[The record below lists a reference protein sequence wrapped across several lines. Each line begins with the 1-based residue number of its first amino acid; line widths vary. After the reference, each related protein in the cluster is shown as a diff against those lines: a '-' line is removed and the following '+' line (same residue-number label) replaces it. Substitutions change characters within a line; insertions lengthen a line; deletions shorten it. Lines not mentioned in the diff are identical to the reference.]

1 MKSFKEFLSES
12 RKGIRVFINQI
23 KRVIGNQSHKF
34 DFNIESDYELTISAN
49 NVEEYNPTTKVMSK
63 IAQDIRNTIPGA
75 RTEVFETEHS
85 SGVDVATIS
94 VTFPSLM

>member
-1 MKSFKEFLSES
+1 MKTFKEFLNEN
-12 RKGIRVFINQI
+12 RKGIRVFVNQI

-49 NVEEYNPTTKVMSK
+49 NLEEYNPTTKTMSK
-63 IAQDIRNTIPGA
+63 IAQDIKNAIPGA
-75 RTEVFETEHS
+75 QTDVFETEHT

-94 VTFPSLM
+94 VRFSSLM